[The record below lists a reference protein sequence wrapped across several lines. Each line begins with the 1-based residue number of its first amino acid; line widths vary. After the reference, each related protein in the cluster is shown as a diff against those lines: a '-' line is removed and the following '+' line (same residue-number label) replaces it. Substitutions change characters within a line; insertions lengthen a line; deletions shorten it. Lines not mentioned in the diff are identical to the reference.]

1 MRRKTFDALL
11 TSAGLVLAIVLVV
24 AGGLLLWA
32 HNFVDSQ
39 VHSQLAAQQIFFPK
53 AGTDSINEPAVKP
66 YLSKYAGQQLVN
78 GAQAEAYANHFI
90 AVHIQGI
97 AGGKTYAQLSAASQA
112 NPTDTKLAGQVQTVF
127 RGETLRG
134 LLLNAY
140 AFWKMGQ
147 IALVAAIAAFAA
159 AGILLIMSLL
169 GYAHLRRVPVET
181 EVMPKLTAT
190 VPRAA

>member
-11 TSAGLVLAIVLVV
+11 TSAGFVLAIVLVA

-32 HNFVDSQ
+32 HNFVDNQ

-53 AGTDSINEPAVKP
+53 AGSDSLNDPAVKP
-66 YLSKYAGQQLVN
+66 YLSQYAGQQLVT

-90 AVHIQGI
+90 AVHINEM
-97 AGGKTYAQLSAASQA
+97 AGGKTYSQLSAESLA
-112 NPTDTKLAGQVQTVF
+112 NPNDAKLAGQVQTVF

-140 AFWKMGQ
+140 AFGKMGQ
-147 IALVAAIAAFAA
+147 IALVAAITAFAA
-159 AGILLIMSLL
+159 AGLLLVLSLL
-169 GYAHLRRVPVET
+169 GYAHLRRVPVDA
-181 EVMPKLTAT
+181 EVMPKLTGA
-190 VPRAA
+190 VPHAA